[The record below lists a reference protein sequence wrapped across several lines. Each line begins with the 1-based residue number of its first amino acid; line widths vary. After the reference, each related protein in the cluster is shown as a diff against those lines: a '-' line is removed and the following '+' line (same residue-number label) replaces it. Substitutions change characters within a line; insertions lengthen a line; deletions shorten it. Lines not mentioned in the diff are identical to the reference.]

1 MTVHLSSD
9 REQFIRSV
17 IEAGHY
23 PTENAVIDE
32 ALRLLEE
39 RDEDVKLAKLRRD
52 IVDGIDQADR
62 GELSPF
68 DPHTTLARIRAR
80 QRRSPALMAAVVRT
94 PLA

>member
-1 MTVHLSSD
+1 MTIHLSSE

-23 PTENAVIDE
+23 ASESAVIDE

-39 RDEDVKLAKLRRD
+39 RDEAVKLAELRRD
-52 IVDGIDQADR
+52 IADGIEQADR

-68 DPHTTLARIRAR
+68 APHATLARIRAR
-80 QRRSPALMAAVVRT
+80 QAISAAGQT
-94 PLA
+94 